1 MSHEVFSIVVPV
13 DRAKMCDLERF
24 LDPTGD
30 ASTPIPGLPLDGIPA
45 VHFASFVVFPGTPVV
60 ERPGWLGR
68 RLGMAP
74 RTLTPRPLLV
84 FESCVDG
91 PVDDY
96 LDALVHVGAHALQ
109 RVFSHCLEPAPA
121 DRDGLREYLVR
132 HIRRPQL
139 WHAGNPGLRTDHV
152 KAAATLRKVL
162 DEQLDGIVRRRRSA
176 DPPLDLLARL
186 RAKLNVPR
194 SRRSH
199 WHFSVRQVPDAG
211 GYSWFADP
219 VSRWASRMWH
229 WLRVAPVF
237 LLGLAGLVGLG
248 WLWATRGTLAA
259 GLVVIA
265 VVGAVWLAGAW
276 LKGRHPPP
284 VERADHLQRLK
295 ELEDVGV
302 QNHMASLVL
311 LKNGWLRR
319 LSIRAVLTSFNLFYR
334 TFFTDITPGRIL
346 GLGTIHFAQW
356 TIVPLVVD
364 DDRGRMTRREGL
376 MFLSNYDGSWDTYLD
391 DFVTFLLRG
400 VIAIWSN
407 AVGFPWPLDPATFK
421 AWARTCMSPWHY
433 WYRRY
438 PDLTVLNIEGND
450 SIRQGLLSRALTPDD
465 ARLWLSRF
473 GSLKAG
479 HEDLADARG
488 ALETDDIQGLV
499 LSGYQHLPE
508 AAYVLLHIER
518 PAEVRQW
525 IGELSIA
532 VGDAAPRARSELAA
546 EKVRFNLAFTW
557 LGLDA
562 LGLPPAVLE
571 RFPLV
576 FREGMAPKDL
586 QHRSRALGDTGESAP
601 AHWAWGA
608 PHQPAV
614 HVLVMVFATDQDAL
628 AAALDRQV
636 SPLVASGA
644 AIHLG
649 CLSSRLNIPA
659 KGELPREPFGFA
671 DGISQPVLEGSRAA
685 ARAAV
690 EASQHLLKPGEFV
703 LGYVAG
709 NGAVAPGVP
718 LEPGLDPLD
727 WLPGD
732 VTTGGRLHDL
742 GRNGSYL
749 VVRQLEQDAKAFER
763 EMSQAAP
770 PEALAARVVGRWRDG
785 TPLVTGPATGPRSN
799 DFTYAGDPHGFDCPI
814 GAHVRRAN
822 PRDSLL
828 PDPAAALALA
838 NRHRLLR
845 RGRPYRRFDPQGL
858 PAVAGDDTPDRG
870 MVFLCLNGD
879 IERQFEFVQQNW
891 VVNPSFGG
899 LYDEQDPLLGDG
911 GRLSVQ
917 RDPLRQR
924 RHFSTDSRFVTVRG
938 GGYFFLPGLSAL
950 SYLAHLESPAAEPM
964 TAPALAPQASREPV
978 RLTRPSWMRRA
989 LALVEGLLPG
999 LRLTWAVR
1007 FPLAV
1012 AAVLVLLAWA
1022 PSLAPALG
1030 TNLFLTDKVGLALLT
1045 ALASLTAFV
1054 VMVTLRLVLL
1064 YGWRVGLGRARWQSR
1079 ARWLHVLSFQVLA
1092 LPLTLTSL
1100 HRCAYDAAGAAWNRD
1115 YLNALLDLAPAALAG
1130 FGAAFVLVGL
1140 ASGVQSLQPAAR
1152 PDLFVPPNPLLTM
1165 LGSAAWRPRILR
1177 AVSRRL
1183 TKLAAWSVDVVPE
1196 ELGQG
1201 YIDYRHRRIL
1211 PGHVFAGVLAV
1222 IVLCVYLLGYVAL
1235 NPAWSGLAGRV
1246 PPVAYIIVVLMLA
1259 GWWLS
1264 AAAFFLDRYRVPTL
1278 VVMAGWL
1285 ALIASAAHTDH
1296 FFAVGD
1302 QVTHEPLSP
1311 PQIVKQAWQ
1320 VHPDRG
1326 LIVVTSEGLGL
1337 VSAAWTAEVLTRLAE
1352 ALGPRFTESL
1362 RLASVSSGA
1371 ALGAASFV
1379 HEFGPGGFPPGGA
1392 VGERVR
1398 RRART
1403 PGSSEGAWGLV
1414 YPDLVRTIAPAAV
1427 PRRADR
1433 GWAMEQ
1439 AWRRAFDG
1447 ADPTVG
1453 DWRQGVGQGWRPAT
1467 AFGVTVVESGE
1478 RAVLATYDSPVSST
1492 DVTGG
1497 RDLAVLTAA
1506 RLSASFPYVTPVS
1519 RADTGGRTGYHVADG
1534 GYWDNHGTVEAVEW
1548 LRAARHEIGAHPV
1561 LLIEIRSSPTRIPPA
1576 PEDRAWTFALTGPL
1590 RALYEVRL
1598 DAQRARNETELA
1610 LLGEGWG
1617 DGSLTRVRFSLADD
1631 LAPLTW
1637 NLGAQDLR
1645 RIERA
1650 WTRDDNMASLARVR
1664 QFLVTP

>member
-13 DRAKMCDLERF
+13 DRAKMCELERF
-24 LDPTGD
+24 LDPNGD
-30 ASTPIPGLPLDGIPA
+30 ASTPIPGLPIHQIPA
-45 VHFASFVVFPGTPVV
+45 VHFASFVVFRGTPIV
-60 ERPGWLGR
+60 EPPGWFGR
-68 RLGMAP
+68 RTGMAP

-84 FESCVDG
+84 FESCIDG
-91 PVDDY
+91 PLGDY
-96 LDALVHVGAHALQ
+96 LDALVHLGSNALQ
-109 RVFSHCLEPAPA
+109 IIFSHCLEPAP
-121 DRDGLREYLVR
+121 RDPAGLRAYLVR
-132 HIRRPQL
+132 HIRRPHL

-152 KAAATLRKVL
+152 KAGAALRKVL
-162 DEQLDGIVRRRRSA
+162 DGQLDDVVARRRSE
-176 DPPLDLLARL
+176 DPPLQLLARL
-186 RAKLNVPR
+186 RETLNVPR
-194 SRRSH
+194 SRRRH
-199 WHFSVRQVPDAG
+199 WHFTESALAG
-211 GYSWFADP
+211 VDRYSWFADP
-219 VSRWASRMWH
+219 VSRWASRLWH
-229 WLRVAPVF
+229 WIRVSPVF
-237 LLGLAGLVGLG
+237 VLGLAVFAALG
-248 WLWATRGTLAA
+248 WLWLARGTRAA
-259 GLVVIA
+259 GLVVLA
-265 VVGAVWLAGAW
+265 LVAAVWLVWAW

-311 LKNGWLRR
+311 LKGGWLRR
-319 LSIRAVLTSFNLFYR
+319 VSIRAVLGSFNLFYR

-364 DDRGRMTRREGL
+364 DDGGRPTRREGL
-376 MFLSNYDGSWDTYLD
+376 MFLSNYDGSWESYLD
-391 DFVTFLLRG
+391 DFVMFLLHG

-407 AVGFPWPLDPATFK
+407 AVGFPSPLDSATFK
-421 AWARTCMSPWHY
+421 AWARTCMSPWQY
-433 WYRRY
+433 WYRSY

-450 SIRQGLLSRALTPDD
+450 FIRQGLLARAPGADD
-465 ARLWLSRF
+465 ARLWLARF

-479 HEDLADARG
+479 HEDLPDARG

-532 VGDAAPRARSELAA
+532 VGDAGPRARSELAA
-546 EKVRFNLAFTW
+546 EQVRFNLAFTW
-557 LGLDA
+557 LGFDA

-576 FREGMAPKDL
+576 FREGMSPRDL
-586 QHRSRALGDTGESAP
+586 HHRSRALGDTGESAP
-601 AHWAWGA
+601 ANWAWGA

-614 HVLVMVFATDQDAL
+614 HVLLMVFAADQGAL
-628 AAALDRQV
+628 AAALARRV
-636 SPLVASGA
+636 APLVASGA
-644 AIHLG
+644 ATHLG
-649 CLSSRLNIPA
+649 CLSSTLRPPS

-671 DGISQPVLEGSRAA
+671 DGISQPVIEGSLAA

-703 LGYVAG
+703 LGYTAG
-709 NGAVAPGVP
+709 NGAIAPGVR
-718 LEPGLDPLD
+718 LEPGLDPRG

-732 VTTGGRLHDL
+732 VTTGGRLRDL

-749 VVRQLEQDAKAFER
+749 VVRQLEQDAEAFER
-763 EMSQAAP
+763 EMGKAAS
-770 PEALAARVVGRWRDG
+770 PEALAARVIGRWRDG
-785 TPLVTGPATGPRSN
+785 TPLVAGPTTGPRSN
-799 DFTYAGDPHGFDCPI
+799 AFSYAGDPHGFDCPI

-828 PDPAAALALA
+828 ADPAAALASA

-845 RGRPYRRFDPQGL
+845 RGRPYRAFDPQGL
-858 PAVAGDDTPDRG
+858 PATTGDPPDRG

-891 VVNPSFGG
+891 IANPSFGG
-899 LYDEQDPLLGDG
+899 LYDEPDPLLGDG
-911 GRLSVQ
+911 DQLTVQ
-917 RDPLRQR
+917 HNPLRQR
-924 RHFSTDSRFVTVRG
+924 HLFAVDSRFVTVRG

-950 SYLAHLESPAAEPM
+950 RYLAHLETPAAPLA
-964 TAPALAPQASREPV
+964 APALAPQASREPV
-978 RLTRPSWMRRA
+978 RLARPSWTRRA
-989 LALVEGLLPG
+989 LAFVEGLLPG
-999 LRLTWAVR
+999 LRLAWAVR

-1030 TNLFLTDKVGLALLT
+1030 TNLFLTDKLGLALVT
-1045 ALASLTAFV
+1045 TLASLTAFV

-1079 ARWLHVLSFQVLA
+1079 ARWLHVVSFQVLA

-1100 HRCAYDAAGAAWNRD
+1100 HRCAFDAAGAAWNRD
-1115 YLNALLDLAPAALAG
+1115 YLSALLDLAPAALAG
-1130 FGAAFVLVGL
+1130 FGAAFVLLGL

-1165 LGSAAWRPRILR
+1165 LGSAAWRPRMLR
-1177 AVSRRL
+1177 SFSRRL
-1183 TKLAAWSVDVVPE
+1183 TRLATWSVDVVPE

-1222 IVLCVYLLGYVAL
+1222 IVLCVYLVGYVAL

-1264 AAAFFLDRYRVPTL
+1264 AAAFFLDRYRFPTL
-1278 VVMAGWL
+1278 VVVAGWL
-1285 ALIASAAHTDH
+1285 ALVASVAHTDH

-1302 QVTHEPLSP
+1302 AVTGDELTA
-1311 PQIVKQAWQ
+1311 PQMVERAITTDA
-1320 VHPDRG
+1320 G
-1326 LIVVTSEGLGL
+1326 SIIVVTSEGLGL
-1337 VSAAWTAEVLTRLAE
+1337 VSSAWTAEVLTRLASE
-1352 ALGPRFTESL
+1352 LGPRFTGSL
-1362 RLASVSSGA
+1362 RLVSVSSGA
-1371 ALGAASFV
+1371 ALGTASFV
-1379 HEFGPGGFPPGGA
+1379 HEFGPGGFPQGGA
-1392 VGERVR
+1392 AGERVR

-1403 PGSSEGAWGLV
+1403 PASSEGAWGLV

-1447 ADPTVG
+1447 ADPTLG
-1453 DWRQGVGQGWRPAT
+1453 DWRKGVREGWRPAT

-1478 RAVLATYDSPVSST
+1478 RAVLATYDSPVLST
-1492 DVTGG
+1492 DVTEG

-1506 RLSASFPYVTPVS
+1506 RLSASFPYVTPVA
-1519 RADTGGRTGYHVADG
+1519 RADAGGRTGYHVADG
-1534 GYWDNHGTVEAVEW
+1534 GYWDNYGTVEAIEW
-1548 LRAARHEIGAHPV
+1548 LRAARKEIGTRPV
-1561 LLIEIRSSPTRIPPA
+1561 LIIEIRSSPARIPPA

-1598 DAQRARNETELA
+1598 DAQHARNDTELA
-1610 LLGEGWG
+1610 LLEDGWG

-1637 NLGAQDLR
+1637 NLGALDVR

-1650 WTRDDNMASLARVR
+1650 WTRDHNAASLDRVR